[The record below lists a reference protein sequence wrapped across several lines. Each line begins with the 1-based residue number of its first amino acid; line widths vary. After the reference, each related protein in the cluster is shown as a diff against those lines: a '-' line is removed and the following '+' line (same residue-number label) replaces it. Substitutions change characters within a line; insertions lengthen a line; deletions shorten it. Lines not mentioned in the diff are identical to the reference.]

1 MSYKWVEIG
10 CTLNDKLMMII
21 IKYKMTGNES
31 REKVLRSIFYPGASL
46 HPCLF
51 EKKTTSKWK
60 TLINFTFLKFVW
72 KKMLFHLKSFA
83 TEVFDLCTFLYR
95 SYFVPW
101 PFYSLHALL
110 KVWHNNKKKYK
121 WQIDCTLYNCTY
133 IFRSCKC
140 SIHSVILIV
149 TCTKKVSHIIYIPL
163 SRKRK
168 DMNNSSNLHV
178 SAVSCLLYLP
188 KSELAIASSKIISS
202 TSMQITFLR
211 D

>member
-1 MSYKWVEIG
+1 MSYKWVKIG

-21 IKYKMTGNES
+21 IKYKMTGNER
-31 REKVLRSIFYPGASL
+31 REKVLRSIFYPGPSL
-46 HPCLF
+46 HSCLL
-51 EKKTTSKWK
+51 EKKNDEQMK
-60 TLINFTFLKFVW
+60 NFNKFYFFKVCLEENAISFKKFCNGGVWPLYFSISIIFCTMTFLFI
-72 KKMLFHLKSFA
+72 A
-83 TEVFDLCTFLYR
+83 C
-95 SYFVPW
+95 
-101 PFYSLHALL
+101 PF
-110 KVWHNNKKKYK
+110 KVWHNNKKYK

-149 TCTKKVSHIIYIPL
+149 TCTKKVSYIIYIPL

-202 TSMQITFLR
+202 ISMQITFLR